1 MIVAQNSVTMFWI
14 NNIRFEVFDNTF
26 IPEWIHITSDKCNAF
41 LEDAQVSGLGWRFS
55 QLLESLDDKSKWNFL
70 GI

>member
-1 MIVAQNSVTMFWI
+1 MFWI

-55 QLLESLDDKSKWNFL
+55 QLLESLDDKSK
-70 GI
+70 